1 VRPDAKVPPLKVVQA
16 ALRNTTEWLA
26 SELADPT
33 LVRPNWWSDFE
44 WHAARA
50 VAVMHGISA
59 LLVTKLRWEGPDSWQ
74 AFLTEQRAHIEE
86 RHVRIEEL
94 LQVLDSRTC
103 AGGIPVVALKGAAL
117 YSLGLYHAGERP
129 MADIDLLVKDHDVAA
144 LGKILEKHGF
154 QKKFAIARHEVFE
167 PVDGEPPAPFGE
179 HSANPIKIEV
189 HCCIGENLPLRTV
202 DVSSR
207 IFPKVPRPGLN
218 AYPSK
223 AALMTHLL
231 LHAAGSM
238 TARAVRL
245 INLHDIAKLSG
256 CMTDGDWEQFLQ
268 QDGPLGETLWWAFP
282 PLALTSSY
290 YGCVPDNVLSAAA
303 ASCQWVLRAASRRNK
318 LSDVSLSHMWI
329 PAFPGIEWS
338 RSPREAL
345 VYAARRVMPSAA
357 ARALRPMLAV
367 MQPEAKH
374 LQLADSGSS
383 WTNLSQSRRILRWLT
398 SRPPRPES
406 LAPVRGALAQWN

>member
-1 VRPDAKVPPLKVVQA
+1 VPPLKVVQA

-26 SELADPT
+26 NELADPT

-59 LLVTKLRWEGPDSWQ
+59 LLITRLRWEGPDSWQ
-74 AFLTEQRAHIEE
+74 SFLTEQRAHIEE
-86 RHVRIEEL
+86 RHQRIEEL
-94 LQVLDSRTC
+94 LQGLDGSSS

-117 YSLGLYHAGERP
+117 YSLGLYRAGERP
-129 MADIDLLVKDHDVAA
+129 MSDIDLLVKDHDMSA
-144 LGKILEKHGF
+144 LGKLLEELGF
-154 QKKFAIARHEVFE
+154 QKKFAIARHEIFE
-167 PVDGEPPAPFGE
+167 PVGGEPPAPFGE

-189 HCCIGENLPLRTV
+189 HCCIDEGLPLRTV

-207 IFPKVPRPGLN
+207 IFPKSPRPGLN

-231 LHAAGSM
+231 LHAAASM
-238 TARAVRL
+238 TSRTVRL
-245 INLHDIAKLSG
+245 INLHDIAKLSE
-256 CMTDGDWEQFLQ
+256 CMTEGDWEELLLRER
-268 QDGPLGETLWWAFP
+268 PLGETLWWAFP
-282 PLALTSSY
+282 PLVLTTSY

-303 ASCQWVLRAASRRNK
+303 ASCQWVLRAASRGRK

-338 RSPREAL
+338 RSPRDAL
-345 VYAARRVMPSAA
+345 MYAARRFMPSAA
-357 ARALRPMLAV
+357 ARAPRP
-367 MQPEAKH
+367 
-374 LQLADSGSS
+374 
-383 WTNLSQSRRILRWLT
+383 LRWLT